1 MVFEKGNKLV
11 GCVNHALNQLK
22 SDGTLQQ
29 IQEKWLAKVGG
40 APILH

>member
-1 MVFEKGNKLV
+1 MVLQKGNKLA
-11 GCVNHALNQLK
+11 GCINHALNQLK
-22 SDGTLQQ
+22 ADGALQQ